1 MIVAPFTG
9 ARHPMALRLRS
20 VAALLAMCGLGCAP
34 GVPVEMVVSPD
45 FPFASVEGVAVLPL
59 FEWGVSLRSADSLT
73 AAVTDAVRARIP
85 DGRVIAADEAAR
97 LIGGGG
103 LAYEWALFLH
113 DWDTRDELERAA
125 VMRAADLL
133 GVDLLIV
140 VDLSDVARQDGS
152 REYGPASTLIVA
164 RVRAFSGA
172 SGILAWYGSAGLE
185 LVASPL
191 GSDRAPPVM
200 EAAAPVVHAIL
211 RKLPRLGGGDG

>member
-1 MIVAPFTG
+1 
-9 ARHPMALRLRS
+9 MALRLRS
-20 VAALLAMCGLGCAP
+20 VAVLLALCGLGCAP
-34 GVPVEMVVSPD
+34 RVPVETVVSPD
-45 FPFASVEGVAVLPL
+45 FSFESVEGVAVLPL

-73 AAVTDAVRARIP
+73 AAVADAVRTRMS
-85 DGRVIAADEAAR
+85 DGRVIAPDEAAR

-113 DWDTRDELERAA
+113 DWEARDELDRTA
-125 VMRAADLL
+125 VMRVADLL

-140 VDLSDVARQDGS
+140 VDLPEVARQDGS
-152 REYGPASTLIVA
+152 GQDGPPSTVVVA

-191 GSDRAPPVM
+191 ESDRAPPVM
-200 EAAAPVVHAIL
+200 DAAAPVVHAIL
-211 RKLPRLGGGDG
+211 RELPRIGSGDG